1 MKNHENF
8 LFLLLSTSLVFSSLL
23 YSQERFIDVRQKMAD
38 QLTRVKNEARLA
50 NWSNAQTSLAE
61 VENTWLTEVKPLIIE
76 EVKKD
81 SQYLEYFNRLEE
93 VEMNLNKL
101 KEALRRQDQES
112 LETLANATIWAI
124 SHHPRGFKVP
134 PPRYSIWDWVF
145 ALTIGLGFCALAI
158 WFGLYLRRSYYRRF
172 PKGTFTYRSKP

>member
-1 MKNHENF
+1 MKNHKYS
-8 LFLLLSTSLVFSSLL
+8 LFLSIFLLFSSVL

-38 QLTRVKNEARLA
+38 ALTQVKNDALLA
-50 NWSNAQTSLAE
+50 NWSKVETSLAE
-61 VENTWLTEVKPLIIE
+61 VENIWLTEVKPMITE

-81 SQYLEYFNRLEE
+81 SQYQEYLNRLEE
-93 VEMNLNKL
+93 VEMNLNRL
-101 KEALRRQDQES
+101 KETLKSRDQDKM
-112 LETLANATIWAI
+112 ETLVNATIWAI

-145 ALTIGLGFCALAI
+145 ALTIGLGFCFLAI

-172 PKGTFTYRSKP
+172 PKGITVQRSKP